1 MNNEFQKLIKQAETS
16 FKFVSESDSLETV
29 KERYTSFE
37 LIRSQLIDWI
47 NSNLAYDDA
56 LYNEYM
62 NRLGKAEYNYFEKY
76 NGIPVFDDSFSE
88 GGIENIFE
96 VNQTLLETTE
106 WFDDEILTTKHTD
119 FFNKRSI
126 NYSKK
131 SKSITMND
139 LF

>member
-29 KERYTSFE
+29 KERYASFE
-37 LIRSQLIDWI
+37 LIRSQLIAWI

-62 NRLGKAEYNYFEKY
+62 DRLGKAEYNYFEKY

-96 VNQTLLETTE
+96 EHCAYFQRYGCLSVEQILSWDKRNILIE
-106 WFDDEILTTKHTD
+106 DEIGTIEMVIRPDILL
-119 FFNKRSI
+119 S
-126 NYSKK
+126 
-131 SKSITMND
+131 
-139 LF
+139 